1 MLSHSPSVVTSNLLL
16 CLDAANPKSYNKYE
30 NLLRYSEDFSNVV
43 WSRTSTTIS
52 ANAAVDPNG
61 YFTADKLIGNNGI
74 TSRKSTYQT
83 YSEFTAG
90 TTYIFSIYLKQAGF
104 TNAMIW
110 FDTANSSPNAY
121 MGAGSLINLAAGTV
135 AGSQTTIVNA
145 SNGWYR
151 CYITFTATVS
161 GSYNLQISL
170 GDANGNG
177 TATGDGV
184 SGIYLWGAQL
194 EIDTSLT
201 DYTKTISTAIAR
213 STSLL
218 DTSGNGYNFT
228 LNNPSYY
235 SYDNTTKSI
244 NFTRDASTKI
254 GGYAVRN
261 TSGLLSSQTYLYN
274 DHTTEV
280 WARINDSAPGNY
292 DATETFSALIAY
304 QGFHCMFLYNSTVL
318 RYSLWTNTG
327 PANPMTSSLVIGT
340 DIIVGNWFQV
350 VVTKSGSI
358 FKTYLNGVLKKTDT
372 IDTIPFTGV
381 QSVLR
386 IGAANVGSYSYYS
399 KSNISNVKMYNRALT
414 ELEIKQNFNALRGR
428 FGL

>member
-1 MLSHSPSVVTSNLLL
+1 MSLNHSPSIITSNLLL
-16 CLDAANPKSYNKYE
+16 CLDAANIKSY
-30 NLLRYSEDFSNVV
+30 
-43 WSRTSTTIS
+43 
-52 ANAAVDPNG
+52 PG
-61 YFTADKLIGNNGI
+61 
-74 TSRKSTYQT
+74 
-83 YSEFTAG
+83 
-90 TTYIFSIYLKQAGF
+90 
-104 TNAMIW
+104 
-110 FDTANSSPNAY
+110 
-121 MGAGSLINLAAGTV
+121 
-135 AGSQTTIVNA
+135 
-145 SNGWYR
+145 
-151 CYITFTATVS
+151 S
-161 GSYNLQISL
+161 GSSIV
-170 GDANGNG
+170 D
-177 TATGDGV
+177 V
-184 SGIYLWGAQL
+184 
-194 EIDTSLT
+194 
-201 DYTKTISTAIAR
+201 
-213 STSLL
+213 
-218 DTSGNGYNFT
+218 SGNGNTFT

-261 TSGLLSSQTYLYN
+261 TSGLLGSQSYLYN

-280 WARINDSAPGNY
+280 WARINDAAPGNY

-350 VVTKSGSI
+350 AVTKSGSI

-386 IGAANVGSYSYYS
+386 VGAANNVGSYSYYS